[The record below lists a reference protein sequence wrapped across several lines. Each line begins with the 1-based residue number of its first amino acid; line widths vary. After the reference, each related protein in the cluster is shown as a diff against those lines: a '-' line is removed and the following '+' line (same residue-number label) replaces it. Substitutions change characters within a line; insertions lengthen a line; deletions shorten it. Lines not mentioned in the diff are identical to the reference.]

1 MINDLKCNCHP
12 GASRDMTIMR
22 RLVLSALTKC
32 KKRQPMWP
40 VSESSAQSEIKWTV
54 KSPSK
59 ALLKEVKCIMWKV
72 PCVHLS
78 WHLLLCQGP
87 LLWSLSSSF
96 EGAREGSLLLQS
108 LSFISTPSHHP
119 LGKGKGER
127 HKQTGLAFYTSISS
141 LTSLLLL
148 IPFPLH
154 FSRALLA
161 LFDLKT
167 FLYFSWV
174 FCVSPHFIHLN

>member
-1 MINDLKCNCHP
+1 MILTFNCYP
-12 GASRDMTIMR
+12 GASRVMTMTR
-22 RLVLSALTKC
+22 GLVLSALTKC
-32 KKRQPMWP
+32 KKRQPIWS
-40 VSESSAQSEIKWTV
+40 VSESCAQSEIKWTV
-54 KSPSK
+54 KSPLK

-72 PCVHLS
+72 PCVHIS

-127 HKQTGLAFYTSISS
+127 QKQTGLAFYTTISS
-141 LTSLLLL
+141 LTPLLLL
-148 IPFPLH
+148 IPLTSVFFQGIVSPLWP
-154 FSRALLA
+154 
-161 LFDLKT
+161 KT
-167 FLYFSWV
+167 FF
-174 FCVSPHFIHLN
+174 